1 MNSAEPQPTR
11 SARAPFPDL
20 SLRQLRI
27 LRCIDDHHSLSAAAR
42 ATNRTQSALSKAL
55 GELELKIGA
64 RLFHRYAHGVERTER
79 GALLL
84 ARIREAEAQ
93 FYLAAQAHRTA
104 LRRAPRLAHN
114 PVFSMDISPRRL
126 AAFLTVYDTR
136 NVRDAAAVEGITRAA
151 VYDSLRTLESLLEV
165 PLFEAGSSGL
175 RSTGFADALAKHVR
189 LAFALIQHGLDEIAS
204 LDGPIRG
211 HVAIGTLPYSR
222 TLLVPRAIVRVL
234 NEHPQ
239 VAIRTREGPY
249 DTLERALRDGSIDL
263 IIGATR
269 NLAVDSSL
277 RTEDLFED
285 ELAVICGAHHP
296 LAFAPRVT
304 IGELLGYGWVLPVP
318 STPARQLFDRFLH
331 RRGVARP
338 QQVVETGSLSTVRG
352 LLLESN
358 RLALLSADQVRL
370 DVSAGLLRT
379 LPIRLEGTSR
389 PIGLTTRLQ
398 GNPSPAAS
406 VLLAALRDAA
416 VDFHQGSWNTADGA
430 PLESAAERPFAQG
443 GAKLPRLCGSPRRAG

>member
-1 MNSAEPQPTR
+1 MGSECFKLKVDSPPGDMNFTESKPGSRT
-11 SARAPFPDL
+11 RAPLVDL

-27 LRCIDDHHSLSAAAR
+27 VRCIDDHHSLSAAAG
-42 ATNRTQSALSKAL
+42 AMNRTQSAVSKAL
-55 GELELKIGA
+55 GELELKVGA
-64 RLFHRYAHGVERTER
+64 RLFHRYAHGVERTEH

-84 ARIREAEAQ
+84 ARIREAEIQ
-93 FYLAAQAHRTA
+93 FDLAAQAHRTA

-114 PVFSMDISPRRL
+114 PVFSMEISQRRL
-126 AAFLTVYDTR
+126 ATFLTVYDTR
-136 NVRDAAAVEGITRAA
+136 NVRDAAAAEGITRAA
-151 VYDSLRTLESLLEV
+151 VYDSLRMLESLLEL
-165 PLFEAGSSGL
+165 PLFENSGSGL
-175 RSTGFADALAKHVR
+175 RSTGIADVLAKHVR

-222 TLLVPRAIVRVL
+222 TLIVPRAIVRVL
-234 NEHPQ
+234 REHPQ

-269 NLAVDSSL
+269 NLDVDSSL

-285 ELAVICGAHHP
+285 ELAVICGAQHP
-296 LAFAPRVT
+296 LAFAPRVA
-304 IGELLGYGWVLPVP
+304 IGELLGYGWVLPGP
-318 STPARQLFDRFLH
+318 RTPARQLFDRFLH
-331 RRGVARP
+331 RRGAP
-338 QQVVETGSLSTVRG
+338 NPKQVIETGSLSTARG
-352 LLLESN
+352 LLLESD

-398 GNPSPAAS
+398 GNPSPAAG
-406 VLLAALRDAA
+406 VLIDALRDAA
-416 VDFHQGSWNTADGA
+416 VDFHRGSGNAGDEA
-430 PLESAAERPFAQG
+430 
-443 GAKLPRLCGSPRRAG
+443 SPGTRRA